1 MTLTQEDLL
10 AISQILDV
18 KLEPLKGDIA
28 SLQEDVASLKEE
40 VSSLKEEVSSLKE
53 EVSSLKE
60 EVSSLKE
67 EVELLKED
75 MYLVKKDIL
84 ILKEEQHRTN
94 LIIENELRP
103 QIRLLAENYLPAAK
117 RYLEEAEQ
125 IKEMRSDIDMLK
137 VVVEQHSQQ
146 LQALV

>member
-28 SLQEDVASLKEE
+28 SLKED
-40 VSSLKEEVSSLKE
+40 VSSLKND
-53 EVSSLKE
+53 
-60 EVSSLKE
+60 
-67 EVELLKED
+67 VELLKED
-75 MYLVKKDIL
+75 MCLVKRDIL
-84 ILKEEQHRTN
+84 ILKEDQHRTN

>member
-28 SLQEDVASLKEE
+28 SLQEDVALLKED
-40 VSSLKEEVSSLKE
+40 VSSLKEDVSSLKND
-53 EVSSLKE
+53 
-60 EVSSLKE
+60 
-67 EVELLKED
+67 VELLKED
-75 MYLVKKDIL
+75 MCLVKKDIL

>member
-18 KLEPLKGDIA
+18 KLEPLTGDIA
-28 SLQEDVASLKEE
+28 SLQEDVA
-40 VSSLKEEVSSLKE
+40 SLKE

>member
-40 VSSLKEEVSSLKE
+40 VSSLKND
-53 EVSSLKE
+53 
-60 EVSSLKE
+60 
-67 EVELLKED
+67 VELLKED
-75 MYLVKKDIL
+75 MCLVKKDIL

>member
-28 SLQEDVASLKEE
+28 SLQEDVA
-40 VSSLKEEVSSLKE
+40 SLKE

>member
-40 VSSLKEEVSSLKE
+40 VSSLKND
-53 EVSSLKE
+53 
-60 EVSSLKE
+60 
-67 EVELLKED
+67 VELLKED
-75 MYLVKKDIL
+75 MCLVKKDIL

-103 QIRLLAENYLPAAK
+103 QIRLLAENYLPAAE
-117 RYLEEAEQ
+117 RYLEEAEH

-137 VVVEQHSQQ
+137 DVVAQHSQQ
-146 LQALV
+146 LQALA

>member
-28 SLQEDVASLKEE
+28 SLQEDVA
-40 VSSLKEEVSSLKE
+40 
-53 EVSSLKE
+53 SLKE